1 MGSWL
6 TMVSI
11 KKNISLCHN
20 AEMKNAIIKLDAASY
35 VNTNYLKKFPLHF
48 FSQINNNEDM
58 TT

>member
-6 TMVSI
+6 TMVCI
-11 KKNISLCHN
+11 KENISLCHN
-20 AEMKNAIIKLDAASY
+20 GEINNAIIKLDATFY
-35 VNTNYLKKFPLHF
+35 VNANYLKKNPLHF

>member
-6 TMVSI
+6 TMVSN

-20 AEMKNAIIKLDAASY
+20 AEMKNAIIKLDATSY
-35 VNTNYLKKFPLHF
+35 VNANYLKKIPLHF
-48 FSQINNNEDM
+48 SSQINNNEDM